1 MGNNDVKST
10 GQYALRHLFYDNDV
24 VLYVVTYT
32 LTGCWLLKYFTRPSC
47 SPPAV
52 NVGSDFQEIICLL

>member
-24 VLYVVTYT
+24 VFVTYT
-32 LTGCWLLKYFTRPSC
+32 LTDLLVVDCWNILPVHPV
-47 SPPAV
+47 PP
-52 NVGSDFQEIICLL
+52 QL

>member
-24 VLYVVTYT
+24 VFVTYT
-32 LTGCWLLKYFTRPSC
+32 LTDLLVVDC
-47 SPPAV
+47 
-52 NVGSDFQEIICLL
+52 

>member
-24 VLYVVTYT
+24 VFVTYT
-32 LTGCWLLKYFTRPSC
+32 LTDLLVVDFTRPSC